1 MTTAVYGE
9 VARSS
14 KVLLR
19 EKLLGDATDDFRW
32 RSEPELNRYDA
43 ARPLTVGYQE
53 YLALY
58 REELLY
64 PSPYRRSLA
73 IEDETGRH
81 IGNVMYYNIDAVR
94 HEAELGIT
102 IGERDYWGQG
112 YGSEAARLLVEVLLT
127 KRGFRRVHLKTLS
140 WNRRARRSFEK
151 VGFVECGRSYRSF
164 EKVGFVE
171 CGRSYRSGNSFMLM
185 EIRREWLTPADQPD
199 DAVPATV

>member
-9 VARSS
+9 VVRGA

-19 EKLLGDATDDFRW
+19 EKRLGDATDDFRW
-32 RSEPELNRYDA
+32 RSEPELSRYDA
-43 ARPLTVGYQE
+43 ARPLTVNYQE

-73 IEDETGRH
+73 IEDESGRH

-94 HEAELGIT
+94 QEAEFGIT

-151 VGFVECGRSYRSF
+151 VGFA
-164 EKVGFVE
+164 E
-171 CGRSYRSGNSFMLM
+171 CGRSYRSGNSFILM
-185 EIRREWLTPADQPD
+185 EIRREWFTPVDQPD
-199 DAVPATV
+199 EVAAVTS